1 MNIVFQQLNVGCI
14 LDIVQKM
21 IFLWSKL
28 FPLLAGMLFG
38 KVSYALDSFS
48 AACRN
53 RFSSCTI
60 SSAGLDFGC
69 LQIFYRTL
77 CQGIEGSNGIH
88 LRVEEF
94 DTVWVFG
101 ISRKNIYNTARML

>member
-1 MNIVFQQLNVGCI
+1 
-14 LDIVQKM
+14 
-21 IFLWSKL
+21 
-28 FPLLAGMLFG
+28 MLFG
-38 KVSYALDSFS
+38 KAVICFGQLFCRVPEQVFFLHHLFS
-48 AACRN
+48 R
-53 RFSSCTI
+53 I
-60 SSAGLDFGC
+60 DFGC

-101 ISRKNIYNTARML
+101 ISRKNIYNTAPNAYCPLDSIYAALS